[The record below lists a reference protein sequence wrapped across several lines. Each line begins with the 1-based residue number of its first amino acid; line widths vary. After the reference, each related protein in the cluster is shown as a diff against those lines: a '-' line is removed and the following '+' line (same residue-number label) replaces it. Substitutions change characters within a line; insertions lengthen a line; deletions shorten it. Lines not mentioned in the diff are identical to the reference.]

1 MSITPNTKPIFITSA
16 NKGIVTG
23 VRLTTPNTTRDLSN
37 TTGAQLLFSAGTNG
51 SRVEA
56 IDFVHSSTGQT
67 APAST
72 SVTAVGRVFLCNSI
86 SGSNPRLIK
95 EVVLGAVAGS
105 STTVGNTTTIT
116 FTTPL
121 FLSPDQT
128 LFVTMSVVQNGGGY
142 YDVTVYG
149 GDY

>member
-1 MSITPNTKPIFITSA
+1 MPANTKPIFITTA

-23 VRLTTPNTTRDLSN
+23 VRLTTANTTRDLSN

-51 SRVEA
+51 SRVES
-56 IDFVHSSTGQT
+56 IDFTHSSSGQT
-67 APAST
+67 LSDRV
-72 SVTAVGRVFLCNSI
+72 SVVSVGRVFLCSDTI
-86 SGSNPRLIK
+86 GSNPRLIK
-95 EVVLGAVAGS
+95 EIVLPAVTSSASAIGS
-105 STTVGNTTTIT
+105 TSTIS

-121 FLSPDQT
+121 FLSPGQC
-128 LFVTMSVVQNGGGY
+128 LWVSMSNNQNSGGY

>member
-1 MSITPNTKPIFITSA
+1 MAANTKPIFISTA

-23 VRLTTPNTTRDLSN
+23 VRLTTSNTTRDLSN

-51 SRVEA
+51 SRVES
-56 IDFVHSSTGQT
+56 IDFTHSSSGQT
-67 APAST
+67 LSDRV
-72 SVTAVGRVFLCNSI
+72 SVVSVGRVFLCSDTI
-86 SGSNPRLIK
+86 GSNPILIK
-95 EVVLGAVAGS
+95 EVVLPAVTSSVSAIGS
-105 STTVGNTTTIT
+105 TSTIS

-121 FLSPDQT
+121 FLSSGQC
-128 LFVTMSVVQNGGGY
+128 LWVSMSNNQNGGGY

>member
-1 MSITPNTKPIFITSA
+1 MPITPNTKPIFINSA

-23 VRLTTPNTTRDLSN
+23 VRLITANTTRDLSN

-51 SRVEA
+51 SRVES
-56 IDFVHSSTGQT
+56 IDFVHSSSGQT
-67 APAST
+67 AVAST
-72 SVTAVGRVFLCNSI
+72 SVAAVGRVFLCNSI

-95 EVVLGAVAGS
+95 EVVLGAVGAT
-105 STTVGNTTTIT
+105 STAIGNTTTIT

-121 FLSPDQT
+121 FLSPEQS
-128 LFVTMSVVQNGGGY
+128 LFVTMSVAQNGGGY